1 MDDDDSKELHL
12 LIEAMQSGL
21 VELFEQLGELRKQL
35 ELIPDSPSESKP
47 RAYPLF
53 SEVSSPERNLPDT
66 TSSDPPPE
74 SIASEPDE
82 GEEGESSSKA
92 PEEPTPV
99 LSEEP
104 AEPDPIEDDIAASS
118 VSAKVSRVLDPIA
131 HELRTGEATAE
142 ILLEYLQSAKEYLID
157 DDERKARVARDMDIV
172 LKFLSARGARGIRP
186 DERDNILKRMNRWKA
201 HLVAYA
207 SSPAR

>member
-1 MDDDDSKELHL
+1 LDNDDSKELQK

-35 ELIPDSPSESKP
+35 ELIPDTPSESKP
-47 RAYPLF
+47 KAYPLF
-53 SEVSSPERNLPDT
+53 SEVTPTDKEETAEDAVHE
-66 TSSDPPPE
+66 TSSDVIITEDITEEKAKEPIAIEPE
-74 SIASEPDE
+74 FPTEPQSD
-82 GEEGESSSKA
+82 A
-92 PEEPTPV
+92 NDM
-99 LSEEP
+99 
-104 AEPDPIEDDIAASS
+104 AAAS
-118 VSAKVSRVLDPIA
+118 VNARVSRVLDPIA
-131 HELRTGEATAE
+131 HELRTGEASAE

-172 LKFLSARGARGIRP
+172 LKFLRARGSRGIRD

-207 SSPAR
+207 SSPAK

>member
-1 MDDDDSKELHL
+1 MDEDDSRELHQ

-35 ELIPDSPSESKP
+35 ELIPNSPSEPTP
-47 RAYPLF
+47 RVLPLF
-53 SEVSSPERNLPDT
+53 SEVTPIDKDSSKEVNPDVDQVPEVSVAE
-66 TSSDPPPE
+66 SSEFSSETEPE
-74 SIASEPDE
+74 DE
-82 GEEGESSSKA
+82 GTSTPQEELQ
-92 PEEPTPV
+92 PV
-99 LSEEP
+99 
-104 AEPDPIEDDIAASS
+104 IDDMTASS

>member
-1 MDDDDSKELHL
+1 LDNDDSKELQK

-35 ELIPDSPSESKP
+35 ELIPDTPSESKP
-47 RAYPLF
+47 KAYPLF
-53 SEVSSPERNLPDT
+53 SEVTPTDKEET
-66 TSSDPPPE
+66 AEEAVHETSSDITITEDITEEKATEPVATEPEPPPTE
-74 SIASEPDE
+74 PQTDASDM
-82 GEEGESSSKA
+82 A
-92 PEEPTPV
+92 
-99 LSEEP
+99 
-104 AEPDPIEDDIAASS
+104 AAS
-118 VSAKVSRVLDPIA
+118 VNARVSRVLDPIA
-131 HELRTGEATAE
+131 HELRTGEASAE

-172 LKFLSARGARGIRP
+172 LKFLRARGSRGIRD

-207 SSPAR
+207 SSPAK

>member
-1 MDDDDSKELHL
+1 LDENDSKELHL

-35 ELIPDSPSESKP
+35 ELIPESPYESKP

-53 SEVSSPERNLPDT
+53 SEVSPPEKNPPDT
-66 TSSDPPPE
+66 SSPDVP
-74 SIASEPDE
+74 SEPTIAE
-82 GEEGESSSKA
+82 PEEGESSSEVA
-92 PEEPTPV
+92 EVSVPV

-104 AEPDPIEDDIAASS
+104 EEPDSVEDDMAASS
-118 VSAKVSRVLDPIA
+118 VSAKVNRVLDPIA

-157 DDERKARVARDMDIV
+157 DDERKARVARDMEIV

-207 SSPAR
+207 SSPAK